1 MIFSTL
7 LLAVLVGLML
17 FLIERREVNDIIQES
32 KNQGLL
38 TAKYIAS
45 LNLRPLMF
53 WEEDTIKKS
62 VDEQVDEKLL
72 YIIFYDRF
80 NNPYVANDFIR
91 SYEDIY
97 CCSRLP
103 EVVTEESSFFQAKRI
118 QVNGRDERVLEIEVP
133 IFAKGSPDR
142 WGSIKIGLSL
152 EDMHADIR
160 KTRMILILVGF
171 CGVLMGIVGATL
183 LARRIVHPLRKL
195 VDGTIRVSQGDFSHN
210 IQLKSRDEIGDL
222 AQSFNQMSSQLLQ
235 ARVQMENTHKKL
247 MQAEKLASIG
257 RISATIAHE
266 IRNPLTSIKLNIQRI
281 SDHQDLDDV
290 EREHLAISQEGIGQI
305 EKFIKELLN
314 FTKVSELNRDWFS
327 MEQILEESIKIFN
340 DPLRQKKITLE
351 KRYDKDIPEALVDG
365 DRLRQ
370 VFSNIIRNA
379 QEAIDSDGKIIISL
393 SHLPDKPEGRI
404 RIRISDNGGGIPESD
419 WENIFEPFYTT
430 KAAGFGL
437 GLPNARKI
445 VEQHGGTI
453 RVVKKRG
460 KGTCF
465 EILLPIKGAK

>member
-1 MIFSTL
+1 
-7 LLAVLVGLML
+7 
-17 FLIERREVNDIIQES
+17 
-32 KNQGLL
+32 
-38 TAKYIAS
+38 
-45 LNLRPLMF
+45 
-53 WEEDTIKKS
+53 
-62 VDEQVDEKLL
+62 
-72 YIIFYDRF
+72 
-80 NNPYVANDFIR
+80 
-91 SYEDIY
+91 
-97 CCSRLP
+97 
-103 EVVTEESSFFQAKRI
+103 
-118 QVNGRDERVLEIEVP
+118 
-133 IFAKGSPDR
+133 
-142 WGSIKIGLSL
+142 
-152 EDMHADIR
+152 
-160 KTRMILILVGF
+160 
-171 CGVLMGIVGATL
+171 
-183 LARRIVHPLRKL
+183 
-195 VDGTIRVSQGDFSHN
+195 
-210 IQLKSRDEIGDL
+210 
-222 AQSFNQMSSQLLQ
+222 
-235 ARVQMENTHKKL
+235 

-351 KRYDKDIPEALVDG
+351 KRYDKDIPEALVDE

>member
-235 ARVQMENTHKKL
+235 ARVQMENTHK
-247 MQAEKLASIG
+247 S
-257 RISATIAHE
+257 
-266 IRNPLTSIKLNIQRI
+266 
-281 SDHQDLDDV
+281 
-290 EREHLAISQEGIGQI
+290 
-305 EKFIKELLN
+305 
-314 FTKVSELNRDWFS
+314 
-327 MEQILEESIKIFN
+327 
-340 DPLRQKKITLE
+340 
-351 KRYDKDIPEALVDG
+351 
-365 DRLRQ
+365 
-370 VFSNIIRNA
+370 
-379 QEAIDSDGKIIISL
+379 
-393 SHLPDKPEGRI
+393 
-404 RIRISDNGGGIPESD
+404 
-419 WENIFEPFYTT
+419 
-430 KAAGFGL
+430 
-437 GLPNARKI
+437 
-445 VEQHGGTI
+445 
-453 RVVKKRG
+453 
-460 KGTCF
+460 
-465 EILLPIKGAK
+465 